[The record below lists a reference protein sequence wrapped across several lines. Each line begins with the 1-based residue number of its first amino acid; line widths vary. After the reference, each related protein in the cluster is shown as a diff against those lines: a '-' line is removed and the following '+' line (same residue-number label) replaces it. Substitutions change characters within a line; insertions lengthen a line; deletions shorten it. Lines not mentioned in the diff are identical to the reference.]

1 MPAPVPGFYRGQQEV
16 IMDTTALDTVVIGAG
31 VAGLHTA
38 RLLAARGVDFE
49 IIEAGERVGDTWR
62 ERYRSLRLF
71 TPRRWAEL
79 PGVRL
84 GIGFF
89 EYPTGAVFADYLE
102 RCALAIGARVRLST
116 RVDRLSLDPDGRLRL
131 ALSTGDEIVATRVVV
146 AAGAHHRAIMPP
158 FAGELDP
165 AIHRLHSL
173 DYRGPEDL
181 VPGPVLVV
189 GAANSGT
196 DIALE
201 AAAAGHV
208 TTIAG
213 RHPGQ
218 IPPDID
224 TPIGNLMTGLFL
236 RRLRATTCDTARGR
250 AFLRE
255 HRGHG
260 VNLVRNK
267 TRDLVQAGITR
278 VGRVSGMRDGMP
290 LLESGE
296 ILEVTNVVWCTG
308 SLPQFSWID
317 IPGALSPD
325 GFVVHR
331 RGLIDAV
338 PALAFV
344 GLPFQYSVMSPTLV
358 GIRPDAEYVVERLL
372 APVPV
377 PQAA

>member
-1 MPAPVPGFYRGQQEV
+1 
-16 IMDTTALDTVVIGAG
+16 MDTTTLDTVVIGAG

-49 IIEAGERVGDTWR
+49 LIEAADRVGDTWR

-79 PGVRL
+79 PGMRL
-84 GIGFF
+84 DIGFF
-89 EYPTGAVFADYLE
+89 EYPTGVEFGDYLE
-102 RCALAIGARVRLST
+102 RCAAAIGAHVRLST
-116 RVDRLSLDPDGRLRL
+116 RVERLTLDADGRFRL
-131 ALSTGDEIVATRVVV
+131 ALSTGDEIVAAHVVV
-146 AAGAHHRAIMPP
+146 ATGAHHVPLVPP
-158 FAGELDP
+158 FAGDLDP
-165 AIHRLHSL
+165 AIHQLHSL

-181 VPGPVLVV
+181 EPGSVLVV

-201 AAAAGHV
+201 AAASGHE
-208 TTIAG
+208 TRISG

-224 TPIGNLMTGLFL
+224 TAIGNLMSGLFL
-236 RRLRATTCDTARGR
+236 RRLRATTIDTERGR
-250 AFLRE
+250 AFLAAN
-255 HRGHG
+255 RGHG

-267 TRDLVQAGITR
+267 TRDLEKAGIAQVAR
-278 VGRVSGMRDGMP
+278 VAGVRDEMP

-296 ILEVTNVVWCTG
+296 TLDVANVVWCTG
-308 SLPQFSWID
+308 STPDFGWID
-317 IPGALSPD
+317 IAGVLSPD
-325 GFVVHR
+325 GVAHR
-331 RGLIDAV
+331 RGMVDAV
-338 PALAFV
+338 PGLAFV

-358 GIRPDAEYVVERLL
+358 GMRPDAEYVVEQLL
-372 APVPV
+372 APAPV